1 MDNLAFGQYYPGKSW
16 IYKLDPRIKIIATI
30 VFIVLIFLIPIT
42 GMNGLYMM
50 LGAFGLFVLAFLTTR
65 IPVIK
70 VLNGLKP
77 VLFLLSFTVVLQLI
91 YTTSDESDLLYT
103 IPMSIGLYQLLIMLG
118 LLTLYIVFKKYLP
131 LKTLIL
137 FGILFISFLV
147 MWDNP
152 FEKFV
157 WNFDFRWASWDF
169 KIYWAGVSRA
179 SIIFLRIVLMIGITS
194 LLTLSTMSTDINNG
208 LEAVLSPLKLLKIPV
223 GIFSMLIS
231 LTLRFI
237 PTLMIE
243 AKKIMNAQASRGV
256 DFSEGSL
263 KDKANQIIALLIPMF
278 VISFKRAEDLS
289 NAMEARGYIVGAKRT
304 KIDELK
310 LRWRDYLAIVVMILL
325 LAAVIL
331 GRIYLSWDINV

>member
-1 MDNLAFGQYYPGKSW
+1 MENIAFGQYYPGKSW
-16 IYKLDPRIKIIATI
+16 IYKLDPRLKIIATI
-30 VFIVLIFLIPIT
+30 SLIVFIFLIPMTSIH
-42 GMNGLYMM
+42 GLYMM
-50 LGAFGLFVLAFLTTR
+50 VGALALYILAFLTTG
-65 IPVIK
+65 IPILK

-77 VLFLLSFTVVLQLI
+77 ILFLLVFTVVLQLI
-91 YTTSDESDLLYT
+91 YTTGEQVTLLYA
-103 IPMSIGLYQLLIMLG
+103 IPMSIGLYQTLIMVG
-118 LLTLYIVFKKYLP
+118 LIALYFLTKKYLP
-131 LKTLIL
+131 VKTLFLFVIL
-137 FGILFISFLV
+137 FLCFMV

-152 FEKFV
+152 FEKFH
-157 WNFDFRWASWDF
+157 WNFNFNWANWDF
-169 KIYWAGVSRA
+169 NIYEAGVIRA
-179 SIIFLRIVLMIGITS
+179 SFIFLRIVLMLGITS

-208 LEAVLSPLKLLKIPV
+208 LEAVLSPLKLFKIPV

-243 AKKIMNAQASRGV
+243 SKKIMNAQASRGV

-263 KDKANQIIALLIPMF
+263 KDKVNQIIALLIPMF

-310 LRWRDYLAIVVMILL
+310 LRWRDYLVIVFLILL
-325 LAAVIL
+325 LTSVIL
-331 GRIYLSWDINV
+331 GRIYFV

>member
-1 MDNLAFGQYYPGKSW
+1 
-16 IYKLDPRIKIIATI
+16 
-30 VFIVLIFLIPIT
+30 
-42 GMNGLYMM
+42 M
-50 LGAFGLFVLAFLTTR
+50 LQASCIDHSFQLLELR
-65 IPVIK
+65 R
-70 VLNGLKP
+70 LKP

-331 GRIYLSWDINV
+331 GRIYLS

>member
-1 MDNLAFGQYYPGKSW
+1 MENIAFGQYYPGNSW
-16 IYKLDPRIKIIATI
+16 IYKLDPRLKIIATI
-30 VFIVLIFLIPIT
+30 SLIVFIFLIPMTSI
-42 GMNGLYMM
+42 NGLYMM
-50 LGAFGLFVLAFLTTR
+50 LGALALYILAFLTTG
-65 IPVIK
+65 IPILK

-77 VLFLLSFTVVLQLI
+77 ILFLLVFTVILQLI
-91 YTTSDESDLLYT
+91 YTTGEQVTLLYT
-103 IPMSIGLYQLLIMLG
+103 IPMTIGLYQTLIMVALIFG
-118 LLTLYIVFKKYLP
+118 YFFIKKYLP
-131 LKTLIL
+131 FKTLFL
-137 FGILFISFLV
+137 FVILFICFMV

-152 FEKFV
+152 FEKFN
-157 WNFDFRWASWDF
+157 WNFN
-169 KIYWAGVSRA
+169 IYEAGVIRA
-179 SIIFLRIVLMIGITS
+179 SFIALRIVLMLGITS

-208 LEAVLSPLKLLKIPV
+208 LEAVLSPLKLFKIPV

-243 AKKIMNAQASRGV
+243 SKKIMNAQASRGV

-263 KDKANQIIALLIPMF
+263 KDKVNQIIALLIPMF

-310 LRWRDYLAIVVMILL
+310 LRWRDYLFIVFLLLL
-325 LAAVIL
+325 LASVIL
-331 GRIYLSWDINV
+331 GRIYFA

>member
-1 MDNLAFGQYYPGKSW
+1 MENIAFGQYYPGNSW

-169 KIYWAGVSRA
+169 RIYWAGVSRA

-331 GRIYLSWDINV
+331 GRIYLS

>member
-50 LGAFGLFVLAFLTTR
+50 LGAFGLFVLAFLTTG

>member
-169 KIYWAGVSRA
+169 KMYWAGVSRA

-208 LEAVLSPLKLLKIPV
+208 LEALLSPLKLLKIPV

-331 GRIYLSWDINV
+331 GRIYLS